1 MGFCEVVALVVL
13 KAHFFASI
21 ELGLASDT
29 FGQCFYF
36 QFFGEMNQRI
46 DEMDACGIGSVYIL
60 DQLFIELDEIWLGFN
75 HFHQA

>member
-36 QFFGEMNQRI
+36 QFFGEMYQRV
-46 DEMDACGIGSVYIL
+46 DEVDACAIGGVCLRDRSDYIFNYFS
-60 DQLFIELDEIWLGFN
+60 LFN
-75 HFHQA
+75 M